1 MKSRTIVCLLASV
14 ILNQNA
20 FADIISDLTTAVQ
33 NNDVEALIAAIDSA
47 ALSST
52 PLSTMLA
59 DADAALA
66 ATTSPANNNVAR
78 QYLHDFRFRP
88 YIDKVGSTV
97 IYVNQGLFYADHL
110 GAYAQV
116 ITTADR
122 IIFRTLQGA
131 MDYIANSPETSWT
144 VEVNQAFYDENVT
157 IPANKNIVIT
167 GVGGVFIGNGGGDQ
181 FSSSVPRTVL
191 WNIADNAAGNCSL
204 KIQSTPYGCDT
215 YRNFS
220 YGRFL
225 IGNIFMTNIVS
236 PITVP
241 PVLEFDSVYPWS
253 AMGGALVDIGYVAM
267 TLRNVRMGGSLNFT
281 SAALQELDT
290 ILLVPSVTCRSL
302 GTVTHVNFYDSWT
315 ITGSFSN
322 TILDSNFGQA
332 TKTFTVPGG
341 NLNLNY
347 STNYWWNNKTW
358 GGSTIVPQD
367 Q

>member
-1 MKSRTIVCLLASV
+1 MKSRTIVCLLASA

-33 NNDVEALIAAIDSA
+33 NNDVEALIAVIDSA
-47 ALSST
+47 ALVST

-66 ATTSPANNNVAR
+66 ATTSSAYNNVAH
-78 QYLHDFRFRP
+78 QYLNDFRYRP
-88 YIDKVGSTV
+88 YIDSVSSTV
-97 IYVNQGLFYADHL
+97 IYVCQGLFYTGNL
-110 GAYAQV
+110 GANAQV

-122 IIFRTLQGA
+122 IIFKTIQGA

-144 VEVNQAFYDENVT
+144 VVVNQAFYDENVT
-157 IPANKNIVIT
+157 IPVNKNIVIT

-181 FSSSVPRTVL
+181 FSSSVPRTVT

-225 IGNIFMTNIVS
+225 IGNFFTTNIIS

-241 PVLEFDSVYPWS
+241 PVLEVDSVYSWS
-253 AMGGALVDIGYVAM
+253 GMGTAVDIGHIKWTA
-267 TLRNVRMGGSLNFT
+267 RNYRGGGTINFT
-281 SAALQELDT
+281 SAELVEIDTFFVTQAL
-290 ILLVPSVTCRSL
+290 ICASL
-302 GTVTHVNFYDSWT
+302 GSVTHVNFYDNWT